1 MKQYF
6 KNSNKLSS
14 FLYTFNQRHFE
25 LHIIGSNSKILIFF
39 YIMVSQEQAFPRG
52 HSGKYNPFH
61 QAQLWEQ
68 NIQSEMD
75 YQVVAQHVQSNLE
88 IRMHFC
94 SHSQLGKDQ
103 HRRK

>member
-39 YIMVSQEQAFPRG
+39 YIME